1 MEKIGLVLTL
11 LLALHGCSASD
22 DRLHDLQRDLNGG
35 VSQLRAVKVVEVK
48 LPEID
53 DRERIVIINGRYLGG
68 VCGVDDFGGDVR
80 QEIDLRFGASEGAAA
95 FLVLVSGS
103 RVLDFA
109 SLDYSLYLPKGGAGG
124 YGKECALIV
133 KKENS
138 LLRVRCEQDS
148 KGGCNVLVDFGM

>member
-11 LLALHGCSASD
+11 LLALLGCSASD
-22 DRLHDLQRDLNGG
+22 DRLHDLQRDLNDG
-35 VSQLRAVKVVEVK
+35 VSQLRAGKVFEVK
-48 LPEID
+48 LPAID

-80 QEIDLRFGASEGAAA
+80 QELDLRFGASEGAAA

-109 SLDYSLYLPKGGAGG
+109 SLDYSLYFPKGGEGG
-124 YGKECALIV
+124 YGPECAFII
-133 KKENS
+133 KKEHS
-138 LLRVRCEQDS
+138 ILRVHCEHGDE
-148 KGGCNVLVDFGM
+148 GGCNALVEFGM